1 MNHLLTH
8 SLSADDDDDHDYY
21 NKNNKLLI
29 LILTYFS
36 FFKSCT
42 AYQTVIEQSIDPYVD
57 VYLSWSTYQSEMDVY
72 WAWFVCQIVTQFN
85 FNNNKWC
92 IIFISYGHNTWF
104 HSNSQ
109 DDRIKQ
115 SRLLPF
121 DWILQEKPSDLIE
134 CRTYCHCHTMA
145 LRLSGIWRIL
155 RLSSLFQL
163 AAVNFHLRNGPLNSE
178 AAGARATVW
187 EIADYRALITIN
199 FEFSKFFAN
208 K

>member
-1 MNHLLTH
+1 MT
-8 SLSADDDDDHDYY
+8 
-21 NKNNKLLI
+21 
-29 LILTYFS
+29 
-36 FFKSCT
+36 T
-42 AYQTVIEQSIDPYVD
+42 AYQTTIESSIEPYVD

-92 IIFISYGHNTWF
+92 IILFSYGHNTWF

-109 DDRIKQ
+109 VDWIKQ

-121 DWILQEKPSDLIE
+121 DWILQEKISDLIE

-145 LRLSGIWRIL
+145 LHLSGIWRTL
-155 RLSSLFQL
+155 RLSSLIQL
-163 AAVNFHLRNGPLNSE
+163 AAINLHLRIGPINSE
-178 AAGARATVW
+178 GVGVRATVW

-208 K
+208 KSTEYLLQYGELHCNPF